1 VFDNF
6 GGAKFVRYC
15 ATDSISMSS
24 VVFE

>member
-1 VFDNF
+1 VFAKF

-24 VVFE
+24 VVFK